1 MKTSQSGM
9 GAILAA
15 LLLAV
20 DAQAQ
25 NVGIGFSNPA
35 SKLTV
40 NGNLAVGS
48 SYNVAAPTNGAI
60 IAGTV
65 GIGTS
70 TPNSSSQLHIYNP
83 SSNAEEILESGA
95 PAPFFAYLRLVNDS
109 ITNFKSIVEWSN
121 AAHNEGYQWALDPT
135 RNNTNDFELFDLAT
149 NQVRIYVDPTGNV
162 GIGTTTPLAPLHVGS
177 PTSNNIVNSGTQV
190 FFNYNAQAFQGG
202 PVTNQTQIAAAIF
215 DSTVWCTTSFVS
227 YNGTIIPSDARLK
240 NIIGRSDS
248 AKDLETLEQIEVTDY
263 TMKDFVKNGNKPFK
277 KVIAQQVEK
286 VYPTAVTSTGIKGF
300 TFTPDVYEVS
310 DSIKIEKPGVYAIGL
325 AKAHDL
331 KNGDTVRLIT
341 SKNPDLTVVAHVVN
355 DKTFTVETKEPL
367 GEKVF
372 VYGKQCLDLK
382 AVDYDAISM
391 LNVSATQELAKQV
404 DQLKRANSDLQGQA
418 NRLSAVE
425 ERERATIAE
434 QGAEIASL
442 KVANE
447 KLAVIAAKMAALE
460 KAVNT
465 LQKAEAG
472 DIRTVGLEQ

>member
-1 MKTSQSGM
+1 MNASLSRA
-9 GAILAA
+9 GAIVAA
-15 LLLAV
+15 LLFAV
-20 DAQAQ
+20 EAQAQ

-35 SKLTV
+35 SKLAV

-48 SYNVAAPTNGAI
+48 SYNVAAPPNGAAI
-60 IAGTV
+60 EGTV

-70 TPNSSSQLHIYNP
+70 TPNSSSQLHIYNAGI
-83 SSNAEEILESGA
+83 AEEILESSGA
-95 PAPFFAYLRLVNDS
+95 GGDFPYLRLLNDS
-109 ITNFKSIVEWSN
+109 TTNHHAILEWSN
-121 AAHNEGYQWALDPT
+121 LAQSFGFQFVLDP
-135 RNNTNDFELFDLAT
+135 NSNGTNSFSLYDLVART
-149 NQVRIYVDPTGNV
+149 SRILVDPNGNV
-162 GIGTTTPLAPLHVGS
+162 GIGTITPLAPLHVAS
-177 PTSNNIVNSGTQV
+177 PASNNIVNSGTQV

-248 AKDLETLEQIEVTDY
+248 AKDLETLEKIEVTDY
-263 TMKDFVKNGNKPFK
+263 TMKDVVKNGNKPFK

-310 DSIKIEKPGVYAIGL
+310 DSIKTEKPGVYAIGL

-404 DQLKRANSDLQGQA
+404 DQLKRENSDLQGQA

-425 ERERATIAE
+425 ERERATIAD
-434 QGAEIASL
+434 QGAEIATL
-442 KVANE
+442 KAANE
-447 KLAVIAAKMAALE
+447 KLAAIAVKMAALE

-465 LQKAEAG
+465 LQKAETG
-472 DIRTVGLEQ
+472 GIRTVGLEQ